1 MEAELQRKI
10 KLILSALS
18 TKPGVYRYLDENGK
32 VIYVGKAKN
41 LKRRV
46 SSYFNKNHD
55 SPKVRML
62 VTKIRDIQTTIV
74 DTEWEA
80 LLLENT
86 LIKEYKP
93 KYNILLK
100 DDKTYP
106 WIAVTKEDFPRVFA
120 TRTPDRKRQEVF
132 GPYASVKYMN
142 TLLQTVREIFPVRT
156 CKILHK
162 NSRPCLQYQLG
173 KCPGPCSGLI
183 SKEEYL
189 SDIHKIIEIFKGN
202 SNTIIRQMRDE
213 MNACAERW
221 EFEKAHQIKLKLDI
235 LTQFHG
241 KSVVVNPE
249 ITQLDVFT
257 IVEDEQSAY
266 VNFMRVM
273 EGAVVQSYTLEIAHK
288 LDKTQED
295 LLLLG
300 MVEIRERFGDFCPT
314 ILLPFTPET
323 DIEGV
328 NVIVPQ
334 RGDKKKLLDLS
345 LRNALTFMAEK
356 NKRRDLIDPN
366 RRSSRVLAQ
375 LQKDLGMDRLPNHIE
390 CFDNSNTQGCEPVSA
405 MVCFINGKPAKKEYR
420 HYLVKTVVGADDFAT
435 MEEVITRRYSRLL
448 AEEKPLP
455 DLIIVDGGKGQ
466 LNAAYRSLQK
476 LDLVDKIYLI
486 GIAER
491 LEDIYRIGDSLPLY
505 IDKKSEAQKLLQ
517 RIRDAVHDFGIAHH
531 RKRRAKKSIESQ
543 LDHIPGI
550 GKVLKTKLL
559 QKFKSV
565 KRIGEASEAEI
576 AAVIGPAK
584 AKAVKEALA
593 PQPQL
598 DENR

>member
-1 MEAELQRKI
+1 MDEATKNKI
-10 KLILSALS
+10 KLILATLS
-18 TKPGVYRYLDENGK
+18 TKPGVYRYLDDNGK

-55 SPKVRML
+55 SAKVRML

-106 WIAVTKEDFPRVFA
+106 WLAVTKEDFPKVFV
-120 TRTPDRKRQEVF
+120 TRNPDRATQEVF

-142 TLLQTVREIFPVRT
+142 TLFKTLMEAFPVRT
-156 CKILHK
+156 CKVLHK
-162 NSRPCLQYQLG
+162 SSRPCLQYQLG
-173 KCPGPCSGLI
+173 KCPAPCADLI
-183 SKEEYL
+183 SIEEYQNN
-189 SDIHKIIEIFKGN
+189 IKKIIEILKGN
-202 SNTIIRQMRDE
+202 SNLIIKQLQEE
-213 MNACAERW
+213 MNAFSEQW
-221 EFEKAHQIKLKLDI
+221 EFEKAQNIKNKLDI
-235 LTQFHG
+235 LTLFRG

-257 IVEDEQSAY
+257 IVEDDQNAY

-273 EGAVVQSYTLEIAHK
+273 EGSVVQSYTIEIAHK
-288 LDKTQED
+288 LDKSKEE
-295 LLLLG
+295 LLTLG
-300 MVEIRERFGDFCPT
+300 MVEIRDQFGDFCPN
-314 ILLPFTPET
+314 ILLPFELET
-323 DIEGV
+323 EIEGV
-328 NVIVPQ
+328 TIAVPQ

-345 LRNALTFMAEK
+345 LKNAFTFMSEK
-356 NKRRDLIDPN
+356 NRRRDLVNPE
-366 RRSSRVLAQ
+366 RRSQRVLTQ
-375 LQKDLGMDRLPNHIE
+375 LQKDLQMDRLPRHIE

-405 MVCFINGKPAKKEYR
+405 MVCFIDGKPAKNEYR
-420 HYLVKTVVGADDFAT
+420 HFLVKTVVGADDFAT
-435 MEEVITRRYSRLL
+435 MEEVVTRRYSRLL
-448 AEEKPLP
+448 EENKPLP
-455 DLIIVDGGKGQ
+455 DLIVIDGGKGQ
-466 LNAAYRSLQK
+466 LNAAHRSLQA
-476 LDLVDKIYLI
+476 LGIADKVYLI

-491 LEDIYRIGDSLPLY
+491 LEDIYRIGDDLPLY
-505 IDKKSEAQKLLQ
+505 IDKKSEAQLLLQ

-550 GKVLKTKLL
+550 GKTLKTKLL

-565 KRIGEASEAEI
+565 KRIKEAPEEEI
-576 AAVIGPAK
+576 AKVIGPAK
-584 AKAVKEALA
+584 AKAVKRELKV
-593 PQPQL
+593 
-598 DENR
+598 EN

>member
-1 MEAELQRKI
+1 MDPQTKSKI
-10 KLILSALS
+10 QLILSALS

-106 WIAVTKEDFPRVFA
+106 WLAVTKEDYPKVFV
-120 TRTPDRKRQEVF
+120 TRSPDYAHQDIF

-142 TLLQTVREIFPVRT
+142 TLFRTVLEIFPVRT

-162 NSRPCLQYQLG
+162 SDRPCLQYQLG
-173 KCPGPCSGLI
+173 KCTGPCAGLI
-183 SKEEYL
+183 SKEEYQ
-189 SDIHKIIEIFKGN
+189 DNIKKIVEILKGN
-202 SNTIIRQMRDE
+202 SKMIINQLHDE
-213 MNACAERW
+213 MNVAAEKW
-221 EFEKAHQIKLKLDI
+221 EFEKAQEIKNKLDI

-249 ITQLDVFT
+249 ITKLDIFT

-273 EGAVVQSYTLEIAHK
+273 EGAVIQAYTLEIAHK
-288 LDKTQED
+288 LDKTKEE
-295 LLLLG
+295 LLFLG
-300 MVEIRERFGDFCPT
+300 MVEMRERFGEFCPT
-314 ILLPFTPET
+314 VLLPFKPET
-323 DIEGV
+323 QIDGIEFV
-328 NVIVPQ
+328 VPQ

-345 LRNALTFMAEK
+345 LKNAFTFMTEK
-356 NKRRDLIDPN
+356 NRRRDLVDPN
-366 RRSSRVLAQ
+366 RRSQRVLAQ
-375 LQKDLGMDRLPNHIE
+375 LQKDLQMDRLPNHIE

-405 MVCFINGKPAKKEYR
+405 MVCFKNGKPAKSEYR
-420 HYLVKTVVGADDFAT
+420 HFLVKTVVGADDFAT
-435 MEEVITRRYSRLL
+435 MEEVVTRRYSRLL

-455 DLIIVDGGKGQ
+455 DLIVIDGGKGQ
-466 LNAAYRSLQK
+466 LNAAYRSLQA
-476 LDLVDKIYLI
+476 LGLADKIYLI

-491 LEDIYRIGDSLPLY
+491 LEDIYRIGDDLPLY
-505 IDKKSEAQKLLQ
+505 IDKKSEAQLLLQ
-517 RIRDAVHDFGIAHH
+517 RVRDAVHDFGIAHH

-543 LDHIPGI
+543 LDNIPGI
-550 GKVLKTKLL
+550 GTVLKTKLL

-565 KRIGEASEAEI
+565 KRISEATEEEI

-584 AKAVKEALA
+584 AKVVKNELTK
-593 PQPQL
+593 
-598 DENR
+598 